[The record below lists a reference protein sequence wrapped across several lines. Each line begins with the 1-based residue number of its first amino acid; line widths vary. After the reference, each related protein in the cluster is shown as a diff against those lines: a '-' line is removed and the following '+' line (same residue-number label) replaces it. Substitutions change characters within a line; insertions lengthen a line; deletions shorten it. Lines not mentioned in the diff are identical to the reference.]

1 MAHKRILSL
10 LSACSIAAVGL
21 AGLAAPAFA
30 GPFELDG
37 DVAVGTA
44 TGEDW
49 SGVIFN
55 GTGTFKAKTFTADA
69 APKSIF
75 TGGGSKDDLDLNGP
89 LAGAGGWKYKQGSV
103 PDKDDI
109 TNAYSAA
116 YSVPRGDG
124 TSDLVIY
131 AGADRFD
138 NSGDAFIGFWFFQN
152 KIGLS
157 GGELGAGAF
166 TGLHRKGDVL
176 VLANFTGGGTNV
188 NIEVLEWVGSGGNV
202 NGTLQRIGGIAGG
215 TPAKCSGGVL
225 GANQLFCGI
234 TNETGGETPPWSYT
248 AKSGSHS
255 YPVATF
261 FEMGINITQVFKE
274 AAAGAVPCF
283 ASFLAETRASSSVSA
298 TLKDFV
304 LGPDFNVCSIGV
316 SKQCGAGEAL
326 AGGFSWPIAGQVS
339 NTGAGTL
346 TATSLVD
353 NPATDGPFQ
362 YFTCDA
368 AGLPTTTVSS
378 LGSLNPGQSV
388 CYKATVSSV
397 NNGASDTIT
406 ASASAGL
413 GSSVSANAGATCLPV
428 PQPKLAVDKG
438 CAVVLEQRNSA
449 LEVRVNVSGQVCNT
463 GDTGLSGISV
473 FDNPAITL
481 LTVPSAS
488 LAAGTCSPYSGFY
501 YPSIA
506 ENRLAV
512 GSSTT
517 IPGLALFTDTITAT
531 GSFGAVQKSATATA
545 SCSLCPTCSTDVC
558 TKDGCTSGAAVNR
571 SSTLL
576 KK

>member
-1 MAHKRILSL
+1 MALTRILKL
-10 LSACSIAAVGL
+10 LSACSIAAAGL
-21 AGLAAPAFA
+21 VGLAAPAYA

-37 DVAVGTA
+37 NVAVS

-49 SGVIFN
+49 SGVIIN
-55 GTGTFKAKTFTADA
+55 STGTFKTKTFTSDA
-69 APKSIF
+69 APLSIF
-75 TGGGSKDDLDLNGP
+75 TGGGSKDDLDLSGS
-89 LAGAGGWKYKQGSV
+89 LAGAGGWKYKQGAV

-116 YSVPRGDG
+116 YSVPRTDG
-124 TSDLVIY
+124 QPNDLVIY

-157 GGELGAGAF
+157 AGVTGAGAF

-188 NIEVLEWVGSGGNV
+188 NIEVLEWVGVGGNV

-215 TPAKCSGGVL
+215 TPAKCTGGVL

-234 TNETGGETPPWSYT
+234 TNETGGETPPWPYT

-261 FEMGINITQVFKE
+261 FEMGINISQVFKE
-274 AAAGAVPCF
+274 ASAGAVPCF

-316 SKQCGAGEAL
+316 SKQCGAGEAV

-368 AGLPTTTVSS
+368 SGLPTTTVSS
-378 LGSLNPGQSV
+378 LGSLNPGDSV
-388 CYKATVSSV
+388 CYRATVSSV

-413 GSSVSANAGATCLPV
+413 GSSVSANAGATCLQV
-428 PQPKLAVDKG
+428 PQPKLAVDKS

-473 FDNPAITL
+473 VDNPVMTL
-481 LTVPSAS
+481 VTSPSAS
-488 LAAGTCSPYSGFY
+488 LGAGSCSPYSGYY

-512 GSSTT
+512 GTSTT
-517 IPGLALFTDTITAT
+517 IPGLALFTDTVTAT

-558 TKDGCTSGAAVNR
+558 TKEGCTSASALNR